1 MSLKINLTFAHKN
14 YVADLHE
21 PLDLSIPLAAGPNR
35 LSAWY
40 VDPIKIEPVRMG
52 DWVGEVKQGA
62 AVNFRNIFFNPHG
75 HGTHT
80 ESVGHISET
89 DYPIN
94 SLIKQF
100 FYFAEV
106 ITIIP
111 ELIEGDSVITKQQ
124 ISNSIKHT
132 SEALL
137 IRTLP
142 NHITK
147 LTQQYSNTNPAY
159 LHHEAAQLLCDL
171 NIKHLMIDTP
181 SVDKEQDGGLL
192 LAHHAFWNYPE
203 NPRLDAT
210 ISELIYINDS
220 IADGLY
226 LLNLQIAPFENDAS
240 PSRPVLFKLNSY

>member
-1 MSLKINLTFAHKN
+1 MSLKINLSFENKN
-14 YVADLHE
+14 YTANLHE

-52 DWVGEVKQGA
+52 DWVGEVNQGA
-62 AVNFRNIFFNPHG
+62 SVNFRNIFFNPHG

-80 ESVGHISET
+80 ESVGHISKE

-94 SLIKQF
+94 NLVKQF

-106 ITIIP
+106 ISITPAI
-111 ELIEGDSVITKQQ
+111 IEGDSVITKEQ
-124 ISNSIKHT
+124 IIYALKHKT
-132 SEALL
+132 EALI

-142 NHITK
+142 NIQDK
-147 LTQQYSNTNPAY
+147 LTKQYSNSNPTY
-159 LHHEAAQLLCDL
+159 LHHEAAKLLCEL
-171 NIKHLMIDTP
+171 NIKHLMLDTP
-181 SVDKEQDGGLL
+181 SVDREQDGGLL

-210 ISELIYINDS
+210 ITELVYIGDN
-220 IADGLY
+220 IEDGLY
-226 LLNLQIAPFENDAS
+226 FLNLQIAPFENDAS
-240 PSRPVLFKLNSY
+240 PSRPVLFKLL

>member
-1 MSLKINLTFAHKN
+1 MSLKINLTFNNKN
-14 YVADLHE
+14 YLADLHK
-21 PLDLSIPLAAGPNR
+21 PLDLSIPLVAGPNR

-80 ESVGHISET
+80 ETVGHISDK

-94 SLIKQF
+94 RLINQF

-106 ITIIP
+106 ISIAP
-111 ELIEGDSVITKQQ
+111 EIIEGDSVITKQQ
-124 ISNSIKHT
+124 ITNALKYN
-132 SEALL
+132 SEALI

-142 NHITK
+142 NHTDK
-147 LTQQYSNTNPAY
+147 LTRQYSNTNPTY
-159 LHHEAAQLLCDL
+159 LQKEAAKHLCNL

-181 SVDKEQDGGLL
+181 SVDREQDGGSL

-210 ISELIYINDS
+210 ISELIFIEDS
-220 IADGLY
+220 IEDGFY

-240 PSRPVLFKLNSY
+240 PSRPLLFKLVE